1 MKEVCEN
8 PTAKIA
14 VKKNVVKV
22 YEIDKVNKVFL
33 KDGTEFEIE
42 LFNPTK
48 DVVLC
53 KFKLNGK
60 FTNDG
65 GLVLNPG
72 QRVFLERYLDESKKF
87 VFETYTV
94 DNTPEALQAIY
105 DNGSI
110 EISFYKEIANN
121 WTVTQTSGNGWSY
134 SGNYFYYNSRGAGGF
149 VPTTTTNIPS
159 YDICNAQ
166 KNIGATGVSGSSGTL
181 GVSCCTETPA
191 TFYSNTSNTKLGNSD
206 VIKVSC
212 NTKREEKE
220 TGRIEKGSNS
230 GQVLTYVDKY
240 FSSYAFHKVSI
251 KILPDNE
258 KIYEADDLKHKKY
271 CPECG
276 SKLKPTDKFCS
287 QCGHK
292 I

>member
-22 YEIDKVNKVFL
+22 YETDKVNKVFL

-65 GLVLNPG
+65 GLILNPG

-94 DNTPEALQAIY
+94 DNTPEALQAIQ

-110 EISFYKEIANN
+110 EVSFYKEIANN
-121 WTVTQTSGNGWSY
+121 
-134 SGNYFYYNSRGAGGF
+134 
-149 VPTTTTNIPS
+149 
-159 YDICNAQ
+159 
-166 KNIGATGVSGSSGTL
+166 
-181 GVSCCTETPA
+181 
-191 TFYSNTSNTKLGNSD
+191 
-206 VIKVSC
+206 
-212 NTKREEKE
+212 
-220 TGRIEKGSNS
+220 
-230 GQVLTYVDKY
+230 
-240 FSSYAFHKVSI
+240 
-251 KILPDNE
+251 
-258 KIYEADDLKHKKY
+258 
-271 CPECG
+271 
-276 SKLKPTDKFCS
+276 
-287 QCGHK
+287 
-292 I
+292 

>member
-1 MKEVCEN
+1 MKEVSVN

-22 YEIDKVNKVFL
+22 YETDKENKVFL

-42 LFNPTK
+42 LFNPTR
-48 DVVLC
+48 DVILC

-65 GLVLNPG
+65 GLILNPG
-72 QRVFLERYLDESKKF
+72 QRVFLERYLDEDKKF
-87 VFETYTV
+87 LFETYKI

-105 DNGSI
+105 DNGRI
-110 EISFYKEIANN
+110 EILFYKEIANN
-121 WTVTQTSGNGWSY
+121 WTVTVNNPNSGITY
-134 SGNYFYYNSRGAGGF
+134 YGNYFYYSSDGTGGY
-149 VPTTTTNIPS
+149 VPTTTTDGNFFNYS
-159 YDICNAQ
+159 SSQEAVGSQ
-166 KNIGATGVSGSSGTL
+166 GAVGPQGTTGLQG
-181 GVSCCTETPA
+181 CTENRA
-191 TFYSNTSNTKLGNSD
+191 FYTNTSSVKLGNTD
-206 VIKVSC
+206 VIKTSC
-212 NTKREEKE
+212 SNTRKEKE
-220 TGRIEKGSNS
+220 TGRIEKGSTS
-230 GQVLTYVDKY
+230 GQVLTYANKY
-240 FSSYAFHKVSI
+240 FNSVAFHTVKI

-258 KIYEADDLKHKKY
+258 KVYEVNDLKHKKY

-292 I
+292 V

>member
-87 VFETYTV
+87 VFETYTI

-121 WTVTQTSGNGWSY
+121 WTVTQTSGNG
-134 SGNYFYYNSRGAGGF
+134 
-149 VPTTTTNIPS
+149 
-159 YDICNAQ
+159 
-166 KNIGATGVSGSSGTL
+166 
-181 GVSCCTETPA
+181 
-191 TFYSNTSNTKLGNSD
+191 
-206 VIKVSC
+206 
-212 NTKREEKE
+212 
-220 TGRIEKGSNS
+220 
-230 GQVLTYVDKY
+230 
-240 FSSYAFHKVSI
+240 
-251 KILPDNE
+251 
-258 KIYEADDLKHKKY
+258 
-271 CPECG
+271 
-276 SKLKPTDKFCS
+276 
-287 QCGHK
+287 
-292 I
+292 